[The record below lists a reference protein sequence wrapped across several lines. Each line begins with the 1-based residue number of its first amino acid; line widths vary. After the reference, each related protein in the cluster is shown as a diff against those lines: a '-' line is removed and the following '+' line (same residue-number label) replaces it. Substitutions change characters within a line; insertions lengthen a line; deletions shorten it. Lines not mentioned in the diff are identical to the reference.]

1 VSKPNVEITREDR
14 AFVMTMVF
22 DAPREIVWRV
32 YTNPAA
38 IPRWWGPRRLTTAV
52 DKMDVRVGG
61 QWRYIQTDAGGTQ
74 YAFHGAYLVVD
85 APNLLVSTFEFEGMP
100 GHVMTDHVT
109 FRDLPDGRTQIIA
122 RSSVESHEAI
132 EALVQ
137 PGMEEG
143 ALETWERFGETLQA
157 VIAGSVAA

>member
-38 IPRWWGPRRLTTAV
+38 IPRWWGPRRLTTMV

-61 QWRYIQTDAGGTQ
+61 EWRYIQTDADGNA
-74 YAFHGAYLVVD
+74 YAFHGVYTTVD

-100 GHVMTDHVT
+100 GQVMTDSVA
-109 FRDLPDGRTQIIA
+109 FEALPDGRTQVVA
-122 RSSVESHEAI
+122 RSSVASHEAI

-137 PGMEEG
+137 PSMEEG

-157 VIAGSVAA
+157 VLAGSVAA

>member
-1 VSKPNVEITREDR
+1 MSKPNVEIIREER
-14 AFVMTMVF
+14 AFVMTLVF

-32 YTNPAA
+32 YTNPAS
-38 IPRWWGPRRLTTAV
+38 ISQWWGPRRLTTVV

-61 QWRYIQTDAGGTQ
+61 EWRYIQTDADGNH
-74 YAFHGAYLVVD
+74 YAFHGAYTIVD

-100 GHVMTDHVT
+100 GHVMTDHVM
-109 FRDLPDGRTQIIA
+109 FQDLPDSRTKIIA
-122 RSSVESHEAI
+122 RSTVESLEAL

-143 ALETWERFGETLQA
+143 ALETWERFGETLQT
-157 VIAGSVAA
+157 VVAGNAAR